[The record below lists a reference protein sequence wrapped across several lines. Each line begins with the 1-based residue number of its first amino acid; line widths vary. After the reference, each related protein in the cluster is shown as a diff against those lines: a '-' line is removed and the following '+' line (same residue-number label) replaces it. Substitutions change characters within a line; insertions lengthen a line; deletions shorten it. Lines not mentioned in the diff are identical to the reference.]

1 MRFLY
6 TTDDVE
12 NKSVVVTIVACPFC
26 CSFEEKGMMAVMF
39 DDELDDCEVCIQQAT
54 NEWLASD
61 PRHTK
66 MISQGQS

>member
-39 DDELDDCEVCIQQAT
+39 DDELDDVKCVYSRRRM
-54 NEWLASD
+54 N
-61 PRHTK
+61 
-66 MISQGQS
+66 G